1 MLPSPPQRGEGNISN
16 PRVLSDMGLAILTCS
31 YGFESYLKSQN
42 KRNIK
47 QILCY
52 AQRYHT
58 ILETGDAR
66 SVVQEEKEKMEPE

>member
-1 MLPSPPQRGEGNISN
+1 
-16 PRVLSDMGLAILTCS
+16 MGLTILTCS